1 MEPAQGCS
9 PGSARG
15 TDPRLAGVMSALLPR
30 LAAGLLVAVPLLAGS
45 SACATASTRAQS
57 EPRARS
63 GSVLPYA
70 PTAAWSATARVF
82 QGLGG
87 ASARLEAERARAS
100 MTWSGTQV
108 VAELQPHTSGGT
120 IVRLGAARDG
130 QDSPA
135 TVDAVLGEIQRVLL
149 ATGRR

>member
-1 MEPAQGCS
+1 
-9 PGSARG
+9 
-15 TDPRLAGVMSALLPR
+15 
-30 LAAGLLVAVPLLAGS
+30 
-45 SACATASTRAQS
+45 
-57 EPRARS
+57 
-63 GSVLPYA
+63 
-70 PTAAWSATARVF
+70 
-82 QGLGG
+82 
-87 ASARLEAERARAS
+87 

>member
-1 MEPAQGCS
+1 MILVP
-9 PGSARG
+9 
-15 TDPRLAGVMSALLPR
+15 LPR
-30 LAAGLLVAVPLLAGS
+30 LVAAALVAVPLLAGS
-45 SACATASTRAQS
+45 SACVTASAEAQS

-63 GSVLPYA
+63 GSVLPHA

-82 QGLGG
+82 RGLGG
-87 ASARLEAERARAS
+87 GSTRLEAERARAS
-100 MTWSGTQV
+100 MTWSGAQV